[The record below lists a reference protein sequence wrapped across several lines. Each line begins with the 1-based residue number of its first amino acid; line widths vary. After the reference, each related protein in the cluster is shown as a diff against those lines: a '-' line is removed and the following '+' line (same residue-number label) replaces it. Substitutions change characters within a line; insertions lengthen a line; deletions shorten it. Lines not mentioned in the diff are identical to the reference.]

1 MTLIQDSKKQKKGK
15 GCVLKAVLAKGERG
29 TFQTENVLAILIILE
44 RNLIANLKGISK
56 KILKM
61 NSARNFLLLKGLK
74 KGNLSL
80 LKMSL
85 TNLIILEREAF
96 RLEQVL
102 KEVLKKI
109 IPVQVI
115 VLVAVQKKLRVKN
128 LQMK

>member
-85 TNLIILEREAF
+85 T
-96 RLEQVL
+96 
-102 KEVLKKI
+102 K
-109 IPVQVI
+109 VI